1 VNSAIAFDTLGGVQ
15 AITRT
20 GAVVHAAVGAITTV
34 IDHGAHAGVPVYPDR
49 LAIARSRRSDCTRWI
64 SSPRCSRAPRP
75 IACPRG
81 EASRRRAAEQ
91 VRLAKV
97 RIQGL

>member
-49 LAIARSRRSDCTRWI
+49 LAIALDDGGIEIETLGPHAGS
-64 SSPRCSRAPRP
+64 AH
-75 IACPRG
+75 
-81 EASRRRAAEQ
+81 RAARA
-91 VRLAKV
+91 RLPA
-97 RIQGL
+97 R